1 MSEEL
6 EVAFSVWCG
15 RHSQHGHVPHTIGVR
30 RPALCR
36 AFAAASG
43 GAVRRVDGR
52 GPVLWPSATTRT
64 IVLKNLK
71 SGGTMMD
78 IATVSTNGQI
88 TVPADVRRALRLAPG
103 DKIAFVT
110 DELGDI
116 TVVKPDAAALIEAQ
130 RAFAGAA
137 DQAAMTSPEDAD
149 RVVADVRAGRRRRT
163 A

>member
-1 MSEEL
+1 
-6 EVAFSVWCG
+6 
-15 RHSQHGHVPHTIGVR
+15 
-30 RPALCR
+30 
-36 AFAAASG
+36 
-43 GAVRRVDGR
+43 
-52 GPVLWPSATTRT
+52 
-64 IVLKNLK
+64 
-71 SGGTMMD
+71 MMD